1 VIQSVITAPTPTPT
15 PTNFLEPFETYF
27 RSQQKTKSSSSVNLR
42 PAAPSTKA
50 RSIEHRGGALTK
62 DRNYFEEFKI
72 QSDFGNNFPEF
83 SETPQ
88 SVKETGNS
96 QTGRIPQKN
105 EYYSYSFRYLN
116 DSLLVIYCIS
126 IGGQSSSLNE
136 VTLIIIHL
144 QYTSRERLWR

>member
-1 VIQSVITAPTPTPT
+1 MSHLIFCEQYLLSLAVVIQSVITAPTPTPT

-126 IGGQSSSLNE
+126 IGGQSSSLN
-136 VTLIIIHL
+136 
-144 QYTSRERLWR
+144 